1 MRTVA
6 CPQDASRRCRGFTVM
21 EVIIAAFLLT
31 IGLMATAQLIMMA
44 TGHVA
49 LSRQQT
55 DAAALASQTIEQYR
69 DVNFNTLA
77 AGTYTSTPTIGATTF
92 TITTVV
98 TLNDP
103 QTGMKRVTVTVTWVG
118 GQSYATSTIL
128 SPLQ

>member
-1 MRTVA
+1 
-6 CPQDASRRCRGFTVM
+6 M

-31 IGLMATAQLIMMA
+31 VGLMATAQLIMMA

-55 DAAALASQTIEQYR
+55 DAASLAGQTIEQYR
-69 DVNFNTLA
+69 DVNFSTLL
-77 AGTYTSTPTIGATTF
+77 AGTRNAATTVGATTF
-92 TITTVV
+92 NVQTVV
-98 TLNDP
+98 TADDP
-103 QTGMKRVTVTVTWVG
+103 QVGMKRVAVTVTWVG